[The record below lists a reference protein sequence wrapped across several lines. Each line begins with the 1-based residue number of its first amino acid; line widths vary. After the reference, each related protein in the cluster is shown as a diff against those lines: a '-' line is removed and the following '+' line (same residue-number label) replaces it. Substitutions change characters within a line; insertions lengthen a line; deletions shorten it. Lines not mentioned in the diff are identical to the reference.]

1 MRDRSRRAVHIHDS
15 KVFVLYARTYE
26 LVPANYVL
34 SLTHSIHIQ
43 MKISR
48 SIYPHLILDIYGSGL
63 DQHAIRSSMP
73 S

>member
-1 MRDRSRRAVHIHDS
+1 MKTERRCQVMS
-15 KVFVLYARTYE
+15 VFRESPLSIRVSVSSA
-26 LVPANYVL
+26 PNYVL